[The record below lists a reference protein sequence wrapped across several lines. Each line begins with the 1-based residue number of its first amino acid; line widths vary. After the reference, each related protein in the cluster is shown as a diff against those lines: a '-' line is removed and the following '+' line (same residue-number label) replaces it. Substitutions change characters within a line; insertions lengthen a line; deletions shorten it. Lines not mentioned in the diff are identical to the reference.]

1 MKLDRV
7 IAVRNDKTVY
17 RDDDRAVKVFVSG
30 YKKSDILGEALKQT
44 RMREIGLPVPEVL
57 EVSAIDGKWSII
69 SEYVNGKPL
78 SRLIEEECDKL
89 DEYLDLFTEIQTIIH
104 STSCRDLIR
113 LKDDMSRKISEAEL
127 ESTVRYS
134 MLSKL
139 ESMPG
144 QSSVCH
150 GDFNP
155 SNVIIDEDG
164 NAHVIDW
171 SHTTQGSASAD
182 IAKTYVLFLL
192 DGHDGAAD
200 AYLKKICEKTSVEE
214 GEIKEWLPLVAA
226 AETAERRG
234 ASLSVLRELIESA
247 HK

>member
-30 YKKSDILGEALKQT
+30 YKKSDILGEALNQT

-69 SEYVNGKPL
+69 SEYISGKPL
-78 SRLIEEECDKL
+78 SRLIEEESDKL

-104 STSCRDLIR
+104 STSCYDLIR

-127 ESTVRYS
+127 EATVRYS

-139 ESMPG
+139 ESMPR
-144 QSSVCH
+144 QSRVCH

-164 NAHVIDW
+164 NAYVIDW

-192 DGHDGAAD
+192 DGQDGAAD
-200 AYLKKICEKTSVEE
+200 AYLKKICKKTSVEE

-226 AETAERRG
+226 AEMAERRG
-234 ASLSVLRELIESA
+234 TSLSVLRELIESA
-247 HK
+247 RK